1 MTTLLL
7 HHTQIQLALCFSL
20 FSEELSSQSLLDL
33 LPMRLKLL
41 AGHLY
46 AATLP
51 SLHILPPSSVSSSSP
66 HSSPA
71 SSPIS
76 FATLCK
82 SIKTLPF
89 LVGAVCGTLE
99 PGNTV
104 DPRTLGVRKAPG
116 GAIERLRDLARART
130 TTAGKEVNLIC
141 EGAGEDVENVL
152 TEFLSSL
159 GVDSEFGW
167 VNRLTGSGGGSMS
180 PACALPSLPDDG
192 FCGSDTGQGREGL

>member
-7 HHTQIQLALCFSL
+7 LLHYTQIHLALQKSFFSY
-20 FSEELSSQSLLDL
+20 SSLHL
-33 LPMRLKLL
+33 LPMRPKSL

-51 SLHILPPSSVSSSSP
+51 SLHILPPSSVSSSRP

-89 LVGAVCGTLE
+89 LVGAVFGTLE
-99 PGNTV
+99 PG
-104 DPRTLGVRKAPG
+104 DIIDRCAFGVRKAQG

-152 TEFLSSL
+152 VEFLSSL
-159 GVDSEFGW
+159 GVDNEFGW
-167 VNRLTGSGGGSMS
+167 VERLAGSGGGSMS
-180 PACALPSLPDDG
+180 RACGLPPLPDDG
-192 FCGSDTGQGREGL
+192 FCGSDTGRG